1 MVAKKKV
8 IKSSSSEVE
17 RSSSKGASLLW
28 GLLILVLKVLGIA
41 FLVQGFILQLAT
53 GILYYGLLHYTLGAV
68 FGILAWHLHRKK
80 CEACMK

>member
-1 MVAKKKV
+1 MVVKKKA
-8 IKSSSSEVE
+8 IKSSVEVVK
-17 RSSSKGASLLW
+17 SGSKGASFLW

-68 FGILAWHLHRKK
+68 FGILAWHLHKKK
-80 CEACMK
+80 CQACSR

>member
-1 MVAKKKV
+1 MVVKKKA
-8 IKSSSSEVE
+8 IKSSSDVVQSNA
-17 RSSSKGASLLW
+17 KGASLLW

-53 GILYYGLLHYTLGAV
+53 GILYYGLLHYTLGAI